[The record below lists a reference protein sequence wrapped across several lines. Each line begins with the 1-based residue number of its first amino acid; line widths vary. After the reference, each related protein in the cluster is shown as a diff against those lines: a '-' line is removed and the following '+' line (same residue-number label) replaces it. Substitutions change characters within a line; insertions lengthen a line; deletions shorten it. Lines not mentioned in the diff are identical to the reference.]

1 MINYLVA
8 MATLWSFYALLA
20 LGLNL
25 QWGYAGL
32 VNFGLVAYFGLG
44 AYASALLVLH
54 GVAFPVA
61 LVAGTGLAAALGLV
75 VALSTFRLREDYL
88 AVVTL
93 GFSEI
98 VRLVIL
104 NEVWLTEGARGLTG
118 IPRPFHAWAGGASDV
133 LYLAWTLIAV
143 LVVFIVAERIRV
155 APFGRV
161 LRAIR
166 EDADVVALAGKNVPA
181 FKLQAFVL
189 GAAAAGVAGS
199 LYAHYLT
206 FLSPDQLDATVTIYA
221 WIAVIVG
228 GSGNNK
234 GALLGA
240 LVLMT
245 LLEGSRFLK
254 DVIPV
259 FSDVR
264 LAALRLMVV
273 GFLLVGFMMFRP
285 EGLWREESVRAGG

>member
-1 MINYLVA
+1 MTNYLVA

-32 VNFGLVAYFGLG
+32 INFGLVAYFGVG
-44 AYASALLVLH
+44 AYASALLVLA

-61 LVAGTGLAAALGLV
+61 LGAAAALAAGLGLL

-93 GFSEI
+93 GFAEI

-118 IPRPFHAWAGGASDV
+118 IPRPLHAWAGGGSDV
-133 LYLAWTLIAV
+133 LYLGWTLLAV
-143 LVVFIVAERIRV
+143 LVVFSVAERIRI
-155 APFGRV
+155 APLGRV

-166 EDADVVALAGKNVPA
+166 EDADVVALAGKSVPA
-181 FKLQAFVL
+181 LKLQAFVL
-189 GAAAAGVAGS
+189 GAGVAGLAGS

-254 DVIPV
+254 DLIPV

-285 EGLWREESVRAGG
+285 EGLWREESVRAAR

>member
-1 MINYLVA
+1 VTNYLVA

-32 VNFGLVAYFGLG
+32 VNFGLVAYFGIG
-44 AYASALLVLH
+44 AYASALLALR

-61 LVAGTGLAAALGLV
+61 LAAAAALAAALGLV

-98 VRLVIL
+98 VRLVVL

-118 IPRPFHAWAGGASDV
+118 IPRPLHVWAGGASDV
-133 LYLAWTLIAV
+133 LYLGWTLVTV
-143 LVVFIVAERIRV
+143 LVVFVMAERIRI

-166 EDADVVALAGKNVPA
+166 EDADVAALAGKNVPA

-189 GAAAAGVAGS
+189 GAAVAGVAGS
-199 LYAHYLT
+199 LYAHYLA

-228 GSGNNK
+228 GSGNNR

-240 LVLMT
+240 FVLMT

-254 DVIPV
+254 DLIPV
-259 FSDVR
+259 FSGVR

-285 EGLWREESVRAGG
+285 EGLWREEPVKPGR

>member
-1 MINYLVA
+1 MTNYLVA
-8 MATLWSFYALLA
+8 MGTLWSFYALLA

-32 VNFGLVAYFGLG
+32 VNFGLVAYFGIG
-44 AYASALLVLH
+44 AYASALLVLA
-54 GVAFPVA
+54 GVPFAGA
-61 LVAGTGLAAALGLV
+61 LALAAVLAGALGLV

-93 GFSEI
+93 GFAEI
-98 VRLVIL
+98 VRLVAL

-118 IPRPFHAWAGGASDV
+118 IPRPLAAWGAGSDV
-133 LYLAWTLIAV
+133 LYLAWTLAAV
-143 LVVFIVAERIRV
+143 AVVFVLAERIRV
-155 APFGRV
+155 APLGRV

-166 EDADVVALAGKNVPA
+166 EDADVAALAGKNVPA
-181 FKLQAFVL
+181 LKLQAFVL
-189 GAAAAGVAGS
+189 GAAVAGVAGS

-221 WIAVIVG
+221 WIALIVG

-240 LVLMT
+240 LVLMS

-254 DVIPV
+254 DLIPV
-259 FSDVR
+259 LSGVR
-264 LAALRLMVV
+264 LAAVRLMLV
-273 GFLLVGFMMFRP
+273 GGLLVGFMMFRP
-285 EGLWREESVRAGG
+285 EGLWREEPVRPAR